1 MSATEPSHPSTAGKP
16 ALTKASA
23 NEYATPGREIKQPP
37 LDKWI
42 GTACEVAEQIGSL
55 FVKFVF
61 QHGSPNNPDYT
72 SGSLSQVS
80 FDRRMV
86 ERTKSGVSSG
96 GSQR

>member
-1 MSATEPSHPSTAGKP
+1 MTGTDNPRSPVQIPSRLIDTGGGVWFWLAFFRTGPRDQATA
-16 ALTKASA
+16 
-23 NEYATPGREIKQPP
+23 

-61 QHGSPNNPDYT
+61 QHGSPNNPDCT
-72 SGSLSQVS
+72 GGSLPQVS

-86 ERTKSGVSSG
+86 N
-96 GSQR
+96 